1 MTFRDTKS
9 SFRRRDESTRR
20 RSTNDLDHQWKV
32 RVFRL
37 GSQSGSVS
45 VNFSFPTRDG
55 LTNEICVPYSELRH
69 KARLLDQLANYLP
82 LFPREVGGKDSER
95 FAFIQ
100 ELIASQGDDSIDIEP
115 DRTGFFDQKT
125 FVTFSEIIKSD
136 GTVKHRHLL
145 NNASSLQPRDDVRG
159 SLKEAKQTVL
169 KLARK
174 SSYLAFTI
182 GVALT
187 TPLTGY
193 VQVFRREKHDTKTL
207 VSETAV
213 FNLSGDSSSGK
224 TKAGLAAMSLAG
236 SPDRAETLD
245 SSRRALAEM
254 ASDSNGLPFVLD
266 DTEKAEV
273 RLLVDTLKSI
283 VHMVPGGR
291 SKRISRGVDQTRFPD
306 LRWSTFGLS
315 SSPRPIAELAAEAGW
330 AMTLGDKVRL
340 FDIPVP
346 PPECGGIFDRV
357 SGTRAERAA
366 KSIKLIEELKL
377 GYDNNRGHVFRAWLL
392 YLMREDRTE
401 KIMALVERFVDRVC
415 LDNQGWEVRFA
426 QKFGIVY
433 AAMILGVSAGILPWT
448 RKFAFSVAK
457 KCYRDARKSASDEQP
472 SRHVLQELKRLIDD
486 NSIVVSPGRR
496 KPLELPPDRVV
507 LQFKKDGR
515 AKYGLLDAA
524 LLDHLGSKKAKS
536 AFTGTLDDAGLL
548 AKATDT
554 RARAKSA
561 FRLSGPDERTKS
573 LECGSLMPSGL
584 KSTSRKPR
592 NEGEV
597 GYELAP
603 PHSIT
608 RSARQ
613 LHHRR
618 NCFSSETKLGRVV

>member
-1 MTFRDTKS
+1 MTFRDNTKS
-9 SFRRRDESTRR
+9 ASRRRDESNRR
-20 RSTNDLDHQWKV
+20 RSVNDVHHQWKV

-55 LTNEICVPYSELRH
+55 LTNEICIPYSELRH

-82 LFPREVGGKDSER
+82 LFPKEVGGKDSER

-100 ELIASQGDDSIDIEP
+100 ELIAAQGDDSIDIEP
-115 DRTGFFDQKT
+115 DRTGFFDQHT
-125 FVTFSEIIKSD
+125 FVTFSEIIKAD
-136 GTVKHRHLL
+136 GIFKGRHLL
-145 NNASSLQPRDDVRG
+145 NKPSNSQPLDDVRG

-182 GVALT
+182 GVALAT
-187 TPLTGY
+187 VLPGY
-193 VQVFRREKHDTKTL
+193 VQVFRREKRDIKTL
-207 VSETAV
+207 LLSETAV
-213 FNLSGDSSSGK
+213 FNLSGVSSSGK
-224 TKAGLAAMSLAG
+224 TIACLAAMSQAG
-236 SPDRAETLD
+236 SPDRVETLD

-266 DTEKAEV
+266 DTEKAEA

-315 SSPRPIAELAAEAGW
+315 SSPRPIAELASEAGW
-330 AMTLGDKVRL
+330 TMTLGDKVRL
-340 FDIPVP
+340 FDISVP

-377 GYDNNRGHVFRAWLL
+377 GYDNNRGHVFRAWLP
-392 YLMREDRTE
+392 YLMRKDQTE
-401 KIMALVERFVDRVC
+401 KIMVLVERFVDRVC
-415 LDNQGWEVRFA
+415 IDNQGWEVRFA

-433 AAMILGVSAGILPWT
+433 AAMILGISASILPWT

-457 KCYRDARKSASDEQP
+457 KCYRDARKSASGEQP
-472 SRHVLQELKRLIDD
+472 SRHVLHELKRLIDD
-486 NSIVVSPGRR
+486 HSIDVSPDQRT
-496 KPLELPPDRVV
+496 PLDLPPRCAV
-507 LQFKKDGR
+507 LRFKKRGR
-515 AKYGLLDAA
+515 TKYGLLDAA

-536 AFTGTLDDAGLL
+536 AFTGILEQERIPIIRAG
-548 AKATDT
+548 
-554 RARAKSA
+554 R
-561 FRLSGPDERTKS
+561 E
-573 LECGSLMPSGL
+573 EE
-584 KSTSRKPR
+584 KPR
-592 NEGEV
+592 MWVIDAKRLKKHLKE
-597 GYELAP
+597 A
-603 PHSIT
+603 
-608 RSARQ
+608 
-613 LHHRR
+613 
-618 NCFSSETKLGRVV
+618 SE